1 MWLRFDVDEHRELP
15 SSEFVRVV
23 RILVKQLHAFANSAD
38 SDFTSMAPLRY
49 IAQPMMNAQMYTF
62 LRCMI
67 KRWPLVSSFSVVLE
81 LWLSYIQ
88 PWRYAFEWS
97 MFEAPRDTQQQMMMI
112 PRRFEQFIKDNMVSY
127 TQILVQ
133 LLPRFQRTDFSS
145 SKNVLMLF
153 RILKVLG
160 QANLPELLRSNEFD
174 VYATKSFIS
183 SSPKKHATLNRSTS
197 GTHSNSGEL
206 INEWG
211 SYRTES
217 FDDNY
222 VCMFGDEMNLQMRMI
237 VEKMLITKEVE
248 RERAVQLQREIR
260 LHQKGIVQWLKRL
273 LVGDDDIAS
282 QDALIES
289 RKIPDLLDS
298 MLHNISNI
306 FDVSYTSA

>member
-1 MWLRFDVDEHRELP
+1 MDEHRELP

-23 RILVKQLHAFANSAD
+23 RILVKQLHNFANSAD
-38 SDFTSMAPLRY
+38 LDSTSMAPLRL

-88 PWRYAFEWS
+88 PWRYTCEWNLYEGPT
-97 MFEAPRDTQQQMMMI
+97 EAQLQVMLI

-145 SKNVLMLF
+145 SKNVNMLF
-153 RILKVLG
+153 RLLKVLG
-160 QANLPELLRSNEFD
+160 QANLPDLLRANEFD

-183 SSPKKHATLNRSTS
+183 SSPKKHNTLNRSGS
-197 GTHSNSGEL
+197 GAHSNIEL
-206 INEWG
+206 MNDWG

-222 VCMFGDEMNLQMRMI
+222 VCMFGDEMNQQMRMI
-237 VEKMLITKEVE
+237 VEKMLVTKEVE
-248 RERAVQLQREIR
+248 RQRAAQLEREIR
-260 LHQKGIVQWLKRL
+260 LRQKGIVQWLKRL
-273 LVGDDDIAS
+273 LVGDEDLGS
-282 QDALIES
+282 QVALSEC
-289 RKIPDLLDS
+289 RKIPELLDY
-298 MLHNISNI
+298 MLQNISNI
-306 FDVSYTSA
+306 FDVSYIYISLSLDS

>member
-38 SDFTSMAPLRY
+38 LDSTSMAPLRH

-88 PWRYAFEWS
+88 PWRYTFEYNS
-97 MFEAPRDTQQQMMMI
+97 FAAPSEAQPQIMVI

-153 RILKVLG
+153 RLLKVLG
-160 QANLPELLRSNEFD
+160 QANLPELLRANEFD

-183 SSPKKHATLNRSTS
+183 SSPKKHNTINRSGS
-197 GTHSNSGEL
+197 GVHNSVEL
-206 INEWG
+206 MNDWG

-222 VCMFGDEMNLQMRMI
+222 VCMFGDEMNQQMRMI
-237 VEKMLITKEVE
+237 VEKMLVTKEVE
-248 RERAVQLQREIR
+248 RERAAQLEREIR
-260 LHQKGIVQWLKRL
+260 LRQKGIVQWLKRL
-273 LVGDDDIAS
+273 LVEDEDLGS
-282 QDALIES
+282 QNALTEC
-289 RKIPDLLDS
+289 RKIPELLDN
-298 MLHNISNI
+298 MLQNISNI
-306 FDVSYTSA
+306 FDVS